1 MGSADLADLTDRAAS
16 ASGGHGDRADRAD
29 RAAGAG
35 GDGRAD
41 RGTGAAGGNRADRV
55 PAPIGGNPAALA
67 ATVGHAALAAGGEL
81 AVAVANDRTATIAE
95 EQRAVDHAYDCL
107 EWRRQDAGRV
117 RAARTLEDPERGLPF
132 VPDLPPEFG
141 ESDDLGGQPLV
152 FLRVDVADDPD
163 GRETW
168 RIGRRSVRDAEG
180 DLAVISWTSEQAV
193 RWMKARASRPGEIR
207 LRRRL
212 RMHGRTVTDYLD
224 DIRPRVATRR
234 TRAPLADASDLLTP
248 QVQQEP
254 QAVEAPGQDAD
265 AFLLADLDR
274 GRDGIMR
281 DIVETIQRDQLDLV
295 SDGRPGVLVVQGG
308 PGTGKTAV
316 GLHRVVWLLDPT
328 NRGLTPD
335 DVLVIGPHR
344 GFLRYVGQVLPRLG
358 SRGVATVEVSR
369 LWDGEVRGEDTPQA
383 HLVKSDERMAE
394 VLRRVVESGIRPEAP
409 ASHIGDD
416 VFSTPYRGA
425 ALTLPAAEIEALAV
439 GARDSSGPYL
449 VRRRKFVDTFV
460 DRLLTRYAK
469 ASPGQRPDGTLRSG
483 IERHGRVA
491 SLINAIW
498 PAPNA
503 ETLLRRTLNDAE
515 VLRAAAS
522 GLLTAEEREAV
533 TRPRVA
539 RASEEPWTLDD
550 LVCLEE
556 LRHLLSGDE
565 PRRYR
570 HIVVDEAQDLTPM
583 QARSIARRCP
593 GGSMTVLGDLAQ
605 TTGARQYDVWER
617 LAGILS
623 GHDGWHLAEL
633 TRGYRV
639 PDEVMR
645 FAEPLAR
652 SVSLS
657 TAVPRSVRGIDE
669 TSLRITRVEQGRLV
683 DEAVARALDLATAG
697 LERSRSVA
705 VIVPDD
711 TALLGELERR
721 VAEVQGAVPADDV
734 PPVSVLPATLAR
746 GLEFD
751 HVVVVEPAAVAAQ
764 GPAGPRRL
772 YVAITRCTQSLSVV
786 HAAPLPA
793 VLGGPA
799 EPLPV
804 EHVEP
809 LPVEPAVEVRSTA
822 NGTSGTVP
830 EVTVTSVATS
840 EVVVPEVAVPSVTAS
855 DVTPSEVTIPETT
868 IPQVAASEVVVP
880 SVTVPDVTPSEITIP
895 ETTIPDVTVLETAIP
910 EVTAFEVAAEHPTPT
925 LTVPEEPLAAGPSGP
940 SGTSGMPAPLSE
952 EVTNVDDD
960 APVEGDGFQDF
971 VSSLEE
977 RVRADRRCHVHEQL
991 RHTLIAELHG
1001 ARLAPAQSPFADITC
1016 EGPEG
1021 SVLYEVL
1028 GEGGHTYERMRE
1040 AVLRIMEVEHV
1051 TGNRADH
1058 LFLVLP
1064 QAPEPA
1070 WAAAMPATAFD
1081 IATIWRDGAGWAGDG
1096 LGVALGRPST
1106 AGSPL
1111 R

>member
-1 MGSADLADLTDRAAS
+1 MGSADLADLADLTDLTDRATS
-16 ASGGHGDRADRAD
+16 TRGDHGDRADRAE
-29 RAAGAG
+29 RAAGTG
-35 GDGRAD
+35 GGGRAD

-55 PAPIGGNPAALA
+55 TAPIGGNPAALA

-107 EWRRQDAGRV
+107 EWRRLDTGRV
-117 RAARTLEDPERGLPF
+117 RSARTLEDPDSGLPF

-141 ESDDLGGQPLV
+141 ASDDLDGQPLV

-168 RIGRRSVRDAEG
+168 RIGRRSVRDTEG
-180 DLAVISWTSEQAV
+180 DLVVISWTSEQAV

-224 DIRPRVATRR
+224 DIRPRVANRR
-234 TRAPLADASDLLTP
+234 TQEPLPGDSVLPSSQA
-248 QVQQEP
+248 P
-254 QAVEAPGQDAD
+254 QAVEPPGEDAD

-281 DIVETIQRDQLDLV
+281 DIVETIQRDQLELV

-394 VLRRVVESGIRPEAP
+394 VLHRVVESGIRPEAL
-409 ASHIGDD
+409 ASHISDD
-416 VFSTPYRGA
+416 VFSTPYRGT

-449 VRRRKFVDTFV
+449 VRRRKFVDMFV

-469 ASPGQRPDGTLRSG
+469 ASPGQRSDAALRSG
-483 IERHGRVA
+483 IEKHGRVA

-498 PAPNA
+498 PALNA
-503 ETLLRRTLNDAE
+503 ETILRRTLNDAE
-515 VLRAAAS
+515 VLRTAAS

-633 TRGYRV
+633 TKGYRV

-669 TSLRITRVEQGRLV
+669 TSLRITRVEQDRLV

-711 TALLGELERR
+711 TALLEELERR
-721 VAEVQGAVPADDV
+721 ITEVQGAVPANDV

-751 HVVVVEPAAVAAQ
+751 HVVVVEPAAIAAQ

-799 EPLPV
+799 
-804 EHVEP
+804 
-809 LPVEPAVEVRSTA
+809 VEVRSTPDGTTGTMPEVA
-822 NGTSGTVP
+822 VSNIVIPDIAVSEVTVSEVTVAEVSGEDPTSTLTVTDRPVTPTLTMPEEPLSIIGTSGT
-830 EVTVTSVATS
+830 
-840 EVVVPEVAVPSVTAS
+840 
-855 DVTPSEVTIPETT
+855 
-868 IPQVAASEVVVP
+868 
-880 SVTVPDVTPSEITIP
+880 
-895 ETTIPDVTVLETAIP
+895 L
-910 EVTAFEVAAEHPTPT
+910 
-925 LTVPEEPLAAGPSGP
+925 GPS
-940 SGTSGMPAPLSE
+940 SQE
-952 EVTNVDDD
+952 ITNVDAGTSAQD
-960 APVEGDGFQDF
+960 DGFQDF

-991 RHTLIAELHG
+991 RHMLIAELHG
-1001 ARLAPAQSPFADITC
+1001 ARLAPSQSPFADITC

-1028 GEGGHTYERMRE
+1028 GEGGHAYGRMRE

-1051 TGNRADH
+1051 TGARAEH

-1064 QAPEPA
+1064 QAPEHA
-1070 WAAAMPATAFD
+1070 WAPAMLATAFD
-1081 IATIWRDGAGWAGDG
+1081 ITTIWRDGTSWAGNG
-1096 LGVALGRPST
+1096 LTVALGRTST
-1106 AGSPL
+1106 AGSAPG
-1111 R
+1111 

>member
-1 MGSADLADLTDRAAS
+1 MGSADLTDRAVVAN
-16 ASGGHGDRADRAD
+16 GDSTDHAVAANRDLAERTAVVNGDSTG
-29 RAAGAG
+29 RAAV
-35 GDGRAD
+35 
-41 RGTGAAGGNRADRV
+41 AGGNR
-55 PAPIGGNPAALA
+55 PTAPIGGNPAALA
-67 ATVGHAALAAGGEL
+67 ASAGRAALAAGGERAA
-81 AVAVANDRTATIAE
+81 AVASERAEAIAE
-95 EQRAVDHAYDCL
+95 EQRAVDHAYDCVERKRL
-107 EWRRQDAGRV
+107 NADRV
-117 RAARTLEDPERGLPF
+117 RSTHGQEHPDTGLPF
-132 VPDLPPEFG
+132 VPDVPPEFG
-141 ESDDLGGQPLV
+141 ADDNLGGQPLV
-152 FLRVDVADDPD
+152 FMRVDVADDPD

-180 DLAVISWTSEQAV
+180 DLVVVSWTSDQAV
-193 RWMKARASRPGEIR
+193 RWMKARSSRPGEIR
-207 LRRRL
+207 LRRKL
-212 RMHGRTVTDYLD
+212 RVHGRTVTDYLD
-224 DIRPRVATRR
+224 DIRPRIAHR
-234 TRAPLADASDLLTP
+234 RAP
-248 QVQQEP
+248 EP
-254 QAVEAPGQDAD
+254 LDSPEALDEPPGEDAD

-274 GRDGIMR
+274 GRDGLMR

-335 DVLVIGPHR
+335 DVLVVGPHR
-344 GFLRYVGQVLPRLG
+344 GFLRYVSQVLPRLG

-369 LWDGEVRGEDTPQA
+369 LWDGEVRAEDTPEA

-394 VLRRVVESGIRPEAP
+394 VLRRVVESGIRPEAL
-409 ASHIGDD
+409 ASHISDD
-416 VFSTPYRGA
+416 VFSTPYRGT

-439 GARDSSGPYL
+439 EARDSSGPYL

-460 DRLLTRYAK
+460 DRLLARYAK
-469 ASPGQRPDGTLRSG
+469 ALPGQRPEDTLRSG

-491 SLINAIW
+491 SLINAVW
-498 PAPNA
+498 PTLNA
-503 ETLLRRTLNDAE
+503 ETILRRTLNDAE

-583 QARSIARRCP
+583 QARSLARRCP

-617 LAGILS
+617 LAGIL
-623 GHDGWHLAEL
+623 GGRDGWHMAEL
-633 TRGYRV
+633 TAGYRV

-645 FAEPLAR
+645 FAAPLAR
-652 SVSLS
+652 AVSLS
-657 TAVPRSVRGIDE
+657 TAVPVSVRGTDE
-669 TSLRITRVEQGRLV
+669 TSLTITRTEPDRLA
-683 DEAVARALDLATAG
+683 DEAVSRALDLATAG

-705 VIVPDD
+705 LIVPDGS
-711 TALLGELERR
+711 ALLEELGRK
-721 VAEVQGAVPADDV
+721 VAEVQGVVPADGV
-734 PPVSVLPATLAR
+734 PPVSVLPATMAR

-751 HVVVVEPAAVAAQ
+751 HVVVVEPAAIAGQ

-772 YVAITRCTQSLSVV
+772 YVAITRCTQSLSVL

-799 EPLPV
+799 DPALAVTGERSASILPGPGSASPVPSSASPVAGERSASALPAPGGQVTSTLAVV
-804 EHVEP
+804 E
-809 LPVEPAVEVRSTA
+809 EPAA
-822 NGTSGTVP
+822 
-830 EVTVTSVATS
+830 
-840 EVVVPEVAVPSVTAS
+840 
-855 DVTPSEVTIPETT
+855 
-868 IPQVAASEVVVP
+868 
-880 SVTVPDVTPSEITIP
+880 
-895 ETTIPDVTVLETAIP
+895 
-910 EVTAFEVAAEHPTPT
+910 PT
-925 LTVPEEPLAAGPSGP
+925 LTV
-940 SGTSGMPAPLSE
+940 TDQPASP
-952 EVTNVDDD
+952 TPTAPD
-960 APVEGDGFQDF
+960 APVISTPIVPVTPVIPLTTDTPSRPTEENTTMESDTAVRDDGFQDF

-991 RHTLIAELHG
+991 RYMLIAELHG

-1016 EGPEG
+1016 KGPEG
-1021 SVLYEVL
+1021 TVLYEVL

-1051 TGNRADH
+1051 GGDRAEH
-1058 LFLVLP
+1058 RFLVLP

-1070 WAAAMPATAFD
+1070 WAPAIPATAFTVT
-1081 IATIWRDGAGWAGDG
+1081 TIWRDGTGWAGENLD
-1096 LGVALGRPST
+1096 VALGRASS
-1106 AGSPL
+1106 AGSAPE
-1111 R
+1111 

>member
-1 MGSADLADLTDRAAS
+1 MGTADLTDLTDLTDRAIAPNGDPAGRTTVES
-16 ASGGHGDRADRAD
+16 GDRATVAN
-29 RAAGAG
+29 
-35 GDGRAD
+35 GDSTGRIA
-41 RGTGAAGGNRADRV
+41 AAGGGNRPA
-55 PAPIGGNPAALA
+55 APIGGNPAALA
-67 ATVGHAALAAGGEL
+67 ASAGRAALAAGGERAA
-81 AVAVANDRTATIAE
+81 AVASERAEAIAE
-95 EQRAVDHAYDCL
+95 EQRAVDHAYDCV
-107 EWRRQDAGRV
+107 ERRRLKADRV
-117 RAARTLEDPERGLPF
+117 RNTHGQEHSGTGLPF
-132 VPDLPPEFG
+132 VPDVPPEFG
-141 ESDDLGGQPLV
+141 ADDDLGGRPLV
-152 FLRVDVADDPD
+152 FMRVDVADDPD
-163 GRETW
+163 GRDVW

-180 DLAVISWTSEQAV
+180 DLVVISWTSDQAV
-193 RWMKARASRPGEIR
+193 RWMKARSSRPGEIR

-212 RMHGRTVTDYLD
+212 RVHGRTVTDYLD
-224 DIRPRVATRR
+224 DIRPRVTNRR
-234 TRAPLADASDLLTP
+234 TSAPLPDGLDAPSSE
-248 QVQQEP
+248 EP
-254 QAVEAPGQDAD
+254 RAVEPPGEDAG

-274 GRDGIMR
+274 GRDGLMR

-335 DVLVIGPHR
+335 DVLVVGPHR
-344 GFLRYVGQVLPRLG
+344 GFLRYVSQVLPRLG

-369 LWDGEVRGEDTPQA
+369 LWDGEVRAEDTPRA

-394 VLRRVVESGIRPEAP
+394 VLRRVVESGVRPEAL
-409 ASHIGDD
+409 ASHISDD
-416 VFSTPYRGA
+416 VFSTPYRGT

-439 GARDSSGPYL
+439 EARDSSGPYL

-469 ASPGQRPDGTLRSG
+469 ALPGQRPDGALRSG
-483 IERHGRVA
+483 IEKHGRVA
-491 SLINAIW
+491 SLINAVW
-498 PAPNA
+498 PALNA
-503 ETLLRRTLNDAE
+503 ETILRRTLHDAE

-583 QARSIARRCP
+583 QARSLARRCP

-617 LAGILS
+617 LAGIL
-623 GHDGWHLAEL
+623 GGRDGWHMAEL
-633 TRGYRV
+633 TAGYRV
-639 PDEVMR
+639 PAEVMR
-645 FAEPLAR
+645 FAAPLAR
-652 SVSLS
+652 AVSLS
-657 TAVPRSVRGIDE
+657 TAVPESVRGTDE
-669 TSLRITRVEQGRLV
+669 TSLTITRAEPDRLA
-683 DEAVARALDLATAG
+683 DEAVSRALDLATAG

-705 VIVPDD
+705 LIVSDGS
-711 TALLGELERR
+711 ALLEELERK
-721 VAEVQGAVPADDV
+721 VTEVQGAVPADGV
-734 PPVSVLPATLAR
+734 PPVSVLPATMAR

-751 HVVVVEPAAVAAQ
+751 HVVVVEPAAVHDQ

-772 YVAITRCTQSLSVV
+772 YVAITRCTQSLSVL

-799 EPLPV
+799 DPALAIAGERSTSSLPGPGSSLPGRGPTLPV
-804 EHVEP
+804 P
-809 LPVEPAVEVRSTA
+809 DSTSPVPGEQALAVPGEQALAVPGEQALAVPGEQVTSTLAVTNEPAA
-822 NGTSGTVP
+822 
-830 EVTVTSVATS
+830 
-840 EVVVPEVAVPSVTAS
+840 
-855 DVTPSEVTIPETT
+855 
-868 IPQVAASEVVVP
+868 
-880 SVTVPDVTPSEITIP
+880 
-895 ETTIPDVTVLETAIP
+895 
-910 EVTAFEVAAEHPTPT
+910 PT
-925 LTVPEEPLAAGPSGP
+925 LTVP
-940 SGTSGMPAPLSE
+940 
-952 EVTNVDDD
+952 D
-960 APVEGDGFQDF
+960 APVTSTPAVPPALTVPVTSLATELTIDTPSPLAEENTTMESDTPAGDGGFRDF

-1001 ARLAPAQSPFADITC
+1001 ARLAPSQSSFTDIVC
-1016 EGPEG
+1016 KGPDG
-1021 SVLYEVL
+1021 TVLYEVL

-1051 TGNRADH
+1051 GGERAEH
-1058 LFLVLP
+1058 RFLVLP

-1070 WAAAMPATAFD
+1070 WAPAMPATAF
-1081 IATIWRDGAGWAGDG
+1081 AVTTIWRDGAGWAGEG
-1096 LGVALGRPST
+1096 LAIALGRTST
-1106 AGSPL
+1106 AGSAPG
-1111 R
+1111 